1 MNRLKGIAMILIGA
15 MLWGATGPMMERLM
29 EDYGLTASFISTLRL
44 ILAGTLLLGFLK
56 LKGVKVTSIFKG
68 KTWIPQLLLFSV
80 FGMLG
85 VQLTFV
91 SAIEASDAV
100 VATLLQFLGPV
111 YIILFVS
118 LRQKKMPPAY
128 QVIGM
133 AGTLVGLFL
142 LLTNGKPDELTISGE
157 ALFWGILVGL
167 TFSFYTLFPARLMQE
182 WGVLLVVGWS
192 MLIGGLSLGIAKPVF
207 LSKEWGKL
215 ADPSALGLFLAIVIG
230 GTVAFILFLSSMR
243 FITPVETSVLS
254 AVEPLTAMVIS
265 ALWFQQLLA
274 PVQLTGTFIM
284 LIFVTWLSLAGN
296 LKPKKQQSLQKNG
309 GAS

>member
-29 EDYGLTASFISTLRL
+29 EDYRLTASFISTLRL
-44 ILAGTLLLGFLK
+44 TLAGLLLLGFLK
-56 LKGVKVTSIFKG
+56 LKRVKVTSIFKG
-68 KTWIPQLLLFSV
+68 GLWIPQLLLFSV

-85 VQLTFV
+85 AQFTFV
-91 SAIEASDAV
+91 STIEASDAV

-133 AGTLVGLFL
+133 AGTLLGLFL
-142 LLTNGKPDELTISGE
+142 LLTNGKPDELIISGE

-192 MLIGGLSLGIAKPVF
+192 MLIGGIALGIADPVF
-207 LSKEWGKL
+207 GSSEWGRL
-215 ADPSALGLFLAIVIG
+215 GQPQGLGLFLAVVIG

-254 AVEPLTAMVIS
+254 AVEPLTAMIIS

-274 PVQLTGTFIM
+274 PIQLTGTFIM
-284 LIFVTWLSLAGN
+284 LVFVTWLSLAGN
-296 LKPKKQQSLQKNG
+296 VKPKKQQSFQQNS

>member
-1 MNRLKGIAMILIGA
+1 MDRLKGIAMILSGA

-44 ILAGTLLLGFLK
+44 ILAGSLLLAFLK
-56 LKGVKVTSIFKG
+56 LKKVKITAIFKQ
-68 KTWIPQLLLFSV
+68 KMWIPKLLLFSV

-111 YIILFVS
+111 YIILFLS

-128 QVIGM
+128 QVIGLI
-133 AGTLVGLFL
+133 GTLIGLFL
-142 LLTNGKPDELTISGE
+142 LLTNGQPDELIISGE
-157 ALFWGILVGL
+157 ALFWGLLVGL
-167 TFSFYTLFPARLMQE
+167 TFSFYTLYPARLMQE

-192 MLIGGLSLGIAKPVF
+192 MLIGGIFLGIADPVF
-207 LSKEWGKL
+207 LSDEW
-215 ADPSALGLFLAIVIG
+215 SAMSQPRVVPLFLAIVVG
-230 GTVAFILFLSSMR
+230 GTLAFILFLSSMR
-243 FITPVETSVLS
+243 FITPVETSILS

-265 ALWFQQLLA
+265 ALWFHQLLA

-284 LIFVTWLSLAGN
+284 LVFVTWLSLAGN
-296 LKPKKQQSLQKNG
+296 LKPKKQRPLRNDG